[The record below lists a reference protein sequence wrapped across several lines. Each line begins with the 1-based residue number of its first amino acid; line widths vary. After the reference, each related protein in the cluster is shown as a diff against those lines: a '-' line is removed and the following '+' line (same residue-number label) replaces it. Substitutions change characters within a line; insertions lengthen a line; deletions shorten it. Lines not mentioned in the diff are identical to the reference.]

1 MSQKNGE
8 KKEWSEM
15 NLLESSQ
22 LATMKRKQVSG
33 SDYNTVYIINM
44 ASICNWR
51 LSVCS
56 WTEINSTTTTTSTAN
71 IHSLLDV
78 LVLP

>member
-8 KKEWSEM
+8 KKEWRCEM

-44 ASICNWR
+44 ASICKW

-56 WTEINSTTTTTSTAN
+56 WTEINSTTTTTSRAN

>member
-1 MSQKNGE
+1 MTQLDSIRLVLKELVTKNGE

-56 WTEINSTTTTTSTAN
+56 
-71 IHSLLDV
+71 
-78 LVLP
+78 

>member
-1 MSQKNGE
+1 MTQLDSIRLVLKELVTKNGE

-44 ASICNWR
+44 ASICK
-51 LSVCS
+51 
-56 WTEINSTTTTTSTAN
+56 
-71 IHSLLDV
+71 
-78 LVLP
+78 